1 MTTDREFESFV
12 HSWLKE
18 GGDALSERVAAGVMA
33 DLATTAQRRALPPI
47 SRWRS
52 LPTPTRFALAS
63 SAAVI
68 VIAAVGAGILL
79 ARPGPNVGPTVP
91 TLPVSPSPSA
101 VSSPSDG
108 SSPSPSKEAPSD
120 DPSATSRGRWEAID
134 GLRITFDLP
143 AGWSQPGGTGSSDV
157 YPTPHV
163 SGQKSDLAVNFYD
176 DIETVLQDP
185 CPSPYR
191 QGGGTGTTPAHLA
204 ARLRSATGYSAT
216 EPFDD
221 TLAGYQGKRLTLQI
235 PDSLDD
241 CHYPPGLLLWI
252 GRPTGFGSPSQ
263 RSTLWILDVDG
274 KRVMIEA
281 VSFPGTSPQD
291 LAAQQQLIDSIRIE
305 QVKPA
310 PTTPATKQGFIESID
325 GLRIRLELPA
335 GWEQSVEDGA
345 PSLAGPG
352 AAASVDFF
360 VDITDVRSNPCR
372 RVEPGGAVPGSTS
385 DDLARILRSAKV
397 YSATVPDDVELGG
410 HLGRRMTLHMPSA
423 FDDCG
428 PYEVRRL
435 WKASPHDLVPLPG
448 ARHDLWILD
457 VDDIR
462 LVIDAQSAPETP
474 AESIADQRR
483 LVDSIQIER
492 VATAAHPLPAPR
504 PEVVVDAI
512 DGLRITYALPRDWAH
527 GSTLASSISS
537 NPAAP
542 SVTFGTV
549 DRVPRY
555 PCTMPG
561 FGSGPGQDATV
572 DQLVL
577 AFEQVTEYQHTPPTG
592 VAVAGFDGQRIDL
605 IMPQESAEP
614 DCVRSTLEIWSSG
627 DAPTR
632 GLRGQR
638 HELRILDVDGVLLV
652 VDATSSPGTAA
663 GDLVAQQALIDSIRI
678 ERTAP

>member
-1 MTTDREFESFV
+1 M
-12 HSWLKE
+12 
-18 GGDALSERVAAGVMA
+18 
-33 DLATTAQRRALPPI
+33 
-47 SRWRS
+47 
-52 LPTPTRFALAS
+52 
-63 SAAVI
+63 
-68 VIAAVGAGILL
+68 
-79 ARPGPNVGPTVP
+79 
-91 TLPVSPSPSA
+91 
-101 VSSPSDG
+101 SSPSDG

-281 VSFPGTSPQD
+281 VSFPGTSPED

-325 GLRIRLELPA
+325 GLRIRLELPGRLGA
-335 GWEQSVEDGA
+335 VGRGWRPESSPA
-345 PSLAGPG
+345 PARRL
-352 AAASVDFF
+352 SVDVTF
-360 VDITDVRSNPCR
+360 VDGRPTSGRYPCR
-372 RVEPGGAVPGSTS
+372 TPLELGGSRWPGSTS
-385 DDLARILRSAKV
+385 DDLARILRSAKG
-397 YSATVPDDVELGG
+397 YSATEPVDVELGG
-410 HLGRRMTLHMPSA
+410 YLGRQMTLQMPAA

-428 PYEVRRL
+428 PYEVRQAL
-435 WKASPHDLVPLPG
+435 EGVA
-448 ARHDLWILD
+448 ARCSS
-457 VDDIR
+457 R
-462 LVIDAQSAPETP
+462 YPARATTSGSSTSTTSGSSIDAPVGA
-474 AESIADQRR
+474 
-483 LVDSIQIER
+483 
-492 VATAAHPLPAPR
+492 
-504 PEVVVDAI
+504 
-512 DGLRITYALPRDWAH
+512 
-527 GSTLASSISS
+527 
-537 NPAAP
+537 
-542 SVTFGTV
+542 
-549 DRVPRY
+549 
-555 PCTMPG
+555 
-561 FGSGPGQDATV
+561 
-572 DQLVL
+572 
-577 AFEQVTEYQHTPPTG
+577 
-592 VAVAGFDGQRIDL
+592 
-605 IMPQESAEP
+605 
-614 DCVRSTLEIWSSG
+614 
-627 DAPTR
+627 
-632 GLRGQR
+632 
-638 HELRILDVDGVLLV
+638 
-652 VDATSSPGTAA
+652 
-663 GDLVAQQALIDSIRI
+663 
-678 ERTAP
+678 